1 MISFIQKSISYPL
14 ALKRFKSRKRNPS
27 FVPLKDAGS
36 IGILADFRN
45 PGQPATVVQFSK
57 SLHKMNLRPH
67 LLMIIPEKRKELNVF
82 DYERNFPGMPVE
94 LICQDELNWLK
105 EAPHKLAEPF
115 VKSQFDILFLLDTAP
130 NYTLEK
136 LLLGSSARM
145 YAGISGAAGG
155 NLDFEIELPPGCDL
169 ANLTENLLKYLQS
182 IHSKPEQK
190 KPDPTQN
197 LFSQ

>member
-1 MISFIQKSISYPL
+1 MIRFIQKSITRPL
-14 ALKRFKSRKRNPS
+14 ALKRFKNRKRNPS
-27 FVPLKDAGS
+27 FVPLKEAGS

-45 PGQPATVVQFSK
+45 PGHPAAVIQFSK

-94 LICQDELNWLK
+94 LICQDELSWLK
-105 EAPHKLAEPF
+105 DAPRKLTEPF
-115 VKSQFDILFLLDTAP
+115 IASRFDILFLLDTSP
-130 NYTLEK
+130 NYSLEK
-136 LLLGSSARM
+136 ILLSSSARM

-155 NLDFEIELPPGCDL
+155 TLDFEIELSTGCDL

-190 KPDPTQN
+190 KVDSSQN
-197 LFSQ
+197 LFST